1 MRLLYPWE
9 VGIEAFRRFNADD
22 AWAIASHIALSALM
36 ALFPFLLFLTS
47 IASFLGSRELADEA
61 ANIILETWPEEVAAP
76 LALEIHGVLASA
88 RGGVLTVG
96 AALALFFASSGVESL
111 RIGLN
116 RAYNLVDA
124 RSWWVLRLEAIG
136 YVLIGAVGLLALS
149 FLVFL
154 GPLIWETALRY
165 FPKLQQ
171 VSAMVTFAR
180 FAVAAIVLILSLFIV
195 HLWLP
200 AGRRSLREIIPGII
214 ATVVLWLLAGTLF
227 GRYLAEFAFTY
238 SRYYAGLASPM
249 IALVFLYLTSAI
261 FIYGGELNNVI
272 CQRRRTKALE
282 REAKANPPPEPVA
295 SAGSSV
301 D

>member
-9 VGIEAFRRFNADD
+9 VSIEAFRRFNADD

-36 ALFPFLLFLTS
+36 ALFPFMLFLTS
-47 IASFLGSRELADEA
+47 IASIFGSRDLANEA
-61 ANIILETWPEEVAAP
+61 ARIILETWPEEVAAP
-76 LALEIHGVLASA
+76 IALEIQGVLMSA

-116 RAYNLVDA
+116 RAYNLVDG

-136 YVLIGAVGLLALS
+136 YVLVGALGLLALS

-154 GPLIWETALRY
+154 APLIWETAVRF
-165 FPKLQQ
+165 FPHLNQF
-171 VSAMVTFAR
+171 AALIIFAR
-180 FAVAAIVLILSLFIV
+180 FTIASVVLIIALFIV

-200 AGRRSLREIIPGII
+200 SGRRSLREITPGIV
-214 ATVVLWLLAGTLF
+214 ATVILWLVAGTLF

-272 CQRRRTKALE
+272 CQRRRTKELE
-282 REAKANPPPEPVA
+282 REAQANPPPEPIA
-295 SAGSSV
+295 ATKAE
-301 D
+301 